1 MQFTKLSDEQLMQ
14 EFIKGNKKAF
24 DELYTRYYGKLL
36 YFIKT
41 SLRIDN
47 DEAKDV
53 LHDVFMKIMD
63 NKSKYNTSKKFS
75 SWAYTIANNQCINIS
90 KHKIVE
96 HKANKELSLNTY
108 DNKDS
113 KNIGKGSKTV
123 RKALEQLSA
132 KHKKT
137 FLLRFT
143 FGLSIKEVAEILEV
157 SEGTVKS
164 RLFYCIQKL
173 NTNEEIKELKYAR

>member
-1 MQFTKLSDEQLMQ
+1 MKLSDEQLMQ
-14 EFIKGNKKAF
+14 EFVKGNKQAF
-24 DELYTRYYGKLL
+24 DELYTRYYVKLL
-36 YFIKT
+36 YFIT
-41 SLRIDN
+41 QSMRGDN
-47 DEAKDV
+47 EEAKDV
-53 LHDVFMKIMD
+53 LQDVFMKIMD
-63 NKSKYNTSKKFS
+63 NKNKYNPSKKFAT
-75 SWAYTIANNQCINIS
+75 WVYTIANNQCINIL

-96 HKANKELSLNTY
+96 HKANKELLLNTY
-108 DNKDS
+108 NNKTS

-123 RKALEQLSA
+123 RKALDKLSP

-173 NTNEEIKELKYAR
+173 NTNQEIKELQYER